1 MIHVTSVGGRIGAL
15 CWSNTIPA
23 LNVPDFRFAGML
35 SRLEFWGRVYWCPPG
50 EPWTGLHYSVVET
63 FQ

>member
-1 MIHVTSVGGRIGAL
+1 MIHVTSVGGRIGAW
-15 CWSNTIPA
+15 CWSNTVSSVD
-23 LNVPDFRFAGML
+23 VPDRRFAGMI
-35 SRLEFWGRVYWCPPG
+35 SRLEFWGCVYWCPPG